1 MMTVVLSA
9 LQDHVMRFNVLATAL
24 ALGFAAAGSAHAAQ
38 LTDQPLVDSAWLQS
52 HLGAPDLV
60 VLDIRDAT
68 KEGTPYAA
76 GQVPGALESQ
86 YSIGWRASI
95 GGAPGMLPELGDIQA
110 KIAALGIDNDTQV
123 VIVPAGTNVS
133 EFGGATRVYWTF
145 KVLGHDNVAILDGGY
160 NAWTAAG
167 EPVSTDAA
175 APAGT
180 GDFVANFRPEL
191 RAEVAQVQEAIAN
204 DVNLIDAR
212 TVAQFIGKEKTNT
225 VKALG
230 TIPTAVN
237 INFPSFW
244 DKDNGRFASKETID
258 GLIKAA
264 GLTDK
269 DGIITF
275 CNTGHLASIAW
286 FGLSEVAGLK
296 GVRLYDGSMSQWTLD
311 PQRPVVVHN

>member
-1 MMTVVLSA
+1 
-9 LQDHVMRFNVLATAL
+9 
-24 ALGFAAAGSAHAAQ
+24 
-38 LTDQPLVDSAWLQS
+38 
-52 HLGAPDLV
+52 
-60 VLDIRDAT
+60 
-68 KEGTPYAA
+68 
-76 GQVPGALESQ
+76 
-86 YSIGWRASI
+86 
-95 GGAPGMLPELGDIQA
+95 
-110 KIAALGIDNDTQV
+110 
-123 VIVPAGTNVS
+123 
-133 EFGGATRVYWTF
+133 
-145 KVLGHDNVAILDGGY
+145 VAILDGGY

-167 EPVSTDAA
+167 EPVSTEAA

-191 RAEVAQVQEAIAN
+191 RAEVAEVQQAIDS

-212 TVAQFIGKEKTNT
+212 SVAQFIGKEKTNT
-225 VKALG
+225 VKELG

-244 DKDNGRFASKETID
+244 DNDKGRFASKETID
-258 GLIKAA
+258 KLVEAA

-286 FGLSEVAGLK
+286 FGLSEVAGLE

-311 PQRPVVVHN
+311 PQRPVVVQN